1 MRAEV
6 IDHNLSVPVL
16 QQHNIFEISFTAMRK
31 TTIVFLA
38 ALFFFVSCKQGRQTP
53 DVSGIKVTLQTQR
66 FEKDFF
72 AIDTNN
78 LPASFA
84 LLQQKYPVFFA
95 DFIQN
100 ILGLSVTEGGNSADS
115 AIKLFLRDYRVV
127 KATADKVFADFSTI
141 ENEVK
146 QGIGFAKYYFPG
158 YHAPEKLITFIG
170 PLDAIFQTPTG
181 KTGDVITQDA
191 LAVGLQ
197 LHLGSE
203 ASLYQSQSAQS
214 LFPKYVSAKFSPQ
227 YIPVNCMKNIVDD
240 IYPPNPNDKTL
251 LDFCI
256 DKGKRLYLLDKFLPN
271 TPDTLKIGYTESQL
285 TGCYKNEGLIWSFLI
300 QNNLLYNTDILRIQ
314 SYIDEGP
321 QTQELGEGSPG
332 QISLFVGWQIVKK
345 YMAKYPGI
353 SLDAL
358 LKLDAKQILAD
369 SKYKPK

>member
-1 MRAEV
+1 
-6 IDHNLSVPVL
+6 
-16 QQHNIFEISFTAMRK
+16 MRK
-31 TTIVFLA
+31 TTITFLA
-38 ALFFFVSCKQGRQTP
+38 AFLFFVSCKDGKQTP
-53 DVSGIKVTLQTQR
+53 GVSGIKVNLQIQR

-72 AIDTNN
+72 AVDTNN
-78 LPASFA
+78 IAASFPV
-84 LLQQKYPVFFA
+84 LQQKYPVFFA
-95 DFIQN
+95 DFIQH
-100 ILGLSVTEGGNSADS
+100 ILGVSIAEGGSKADS

-127 KATADKVFADFSTI
+127 KDTSDKVFADFSAI

-146 QGIGFAKYYFPG
+146 QGIRFAKHYFPE
-158 YHAPEKLITFIG
+158 YKAPEKLITFIG

-203 ASLYQSQSAQS
+203 ASLYQSQFAQS

-227 YIPVNCMKNIVDD
+227 NIAVNCMKNIVDD
-240 IYPPNPNDKTL
+240 IYPTNPNNKTL

-271 TPDTLKIGYTESQL
+271 TPDTLKIGYTASQL
-285 TGCYKNEGLIWSFLI
+285 NGSYKNEGLIWSFLI

-332 QISLFVGWQIVKK
+332 QISLFVGWQIIKK
-345 YMAKYPGI
+345 YMEKHPDT

-358 LKLDAKQILAD
+358 LKLDAKQVLAE

>member
-1 MRAEV
+1 MQK
-6 IDHNLSVPVL
+6 ITIPFL
-16 QQHNIFEISFTAMRK
+16 TA
-31 TTIVFLA
+31 FL
-38 ALFFFVSCKQGRQTP
+38 FFVSCKEVKKAP
-53 DVSGIKVTLQTQR
+53 DVSDIKVNLQVQR

-78 LPASFA
+78 IAASFPI
-84 LLQQKYPVFFA
+84 LQQKYPVFFA

-100 ILGLSVTEGGNSADS
+100 ILGVSIQEGGKKADS
-115 AIKLFLRDYRVV
+115 AIKFFLRDYRIVLN
-127 KATADKVFADFSTI
+127 TSDKVFTDFAQI
-141 ENEVK
+141 EHDIK
-146 QGIGFAKYYFPG
+146 QGIRYAKHYFPS
-158 YHAPEKLITFIG
+158 YEAPQKLITFIG

-203 ASLYQSQSAQS
+203 ASIYQSPSAQS

-227 YIPVNCMKNIVDD
+227 YIPVNCLKNIVDD
-240 IYPPNPNDKTL
+240 IYPPNTNDKTL

-271 TPDTLKIGYTESQL
+271 TPDSLKIGYTASQL
-285 TGCYKNEGLIWSFLI
+285 AGCYKNEGLIWSFFI
-300 QNNLLYNTDILRIQ
+300 QNNLLYNTDFLRIQ
-314 SYIDEGP
+314 SYVEEGP

-332 QISLFVGWQIVKK
+332 QIALFVGWQIIKK
-345 YMAKYPGI
+345 YMEIHPDT
-353 SLDAL
+353 SPEAL
-358 LKLDAKQILAD
+358 LKLDSKQILAE

>member
-1 MRAEV
+1 
-6 IDHNLSVPVL
+6 
-16 QQHNIFEISFTAMRK
+16 MRK
-31 TTIVFLA
+31 TIIPFLAVFL
-38 ALFFFVSCKQGRQTP
+38 FFVSCKDGKQTP
-53 DVSGIKVTLQTQR
+53 DVSGIKVNLQVQR

-78 LPASFA
+78 IPASFPV
-84 LLQQKYPVFFA
+84 LQQKYPVFFA

-100 ILGLSVTEGGNSADS
+100 ILGVSIEEGGSKADS

-127 KATADKVFADFSTI
+127 KDTSDKVFADFSTI
-141 ENEVK
+141 ENDVK
-146 QGIGFAKYYFPG
+146 QGIRFARHYFPE
-158 YHAPEKLITFIG
+158 YKAPEKLITFIG

-214 LFPKYVSAKFSPQ
+214 LFPKYVSARFSPQ
-227 YIPVNCMKNIVDD
+227 NIPVNCMKNIVDD
-240 IYPPNPNDKTL
+240 IYPPNPGDKTL

-256 DKGKRLYLLDKFLPN
+256 DKGKRLYLLDKFLPG
-271 TPDTLKIGYTESQL
+271 TPDTLKTGYTASQL
-285 TGCYKNEGLIWSFLI
+285 SGCYKNEGLIWSFLI
-300 QNNLLYNTDILRIQ
+300 QNNLLYSTDILRIQ

-345 YMAKYPGI
+345 YMEKHPDT
-353 SLDAL
+353 SPDAL
-358 LKLDAKQILAD
+358 LKLDAKQVLAE
-369 SKYKPK
+369 SRYKPK

>member
-1 MRAEV
+1 
-6 IDHNLSVPVL
+6 
-16 QQHNIFEISFTAMRK
+16 MRK
-31 TTIVFLA
+31 TIITFLA
-38 ALFFFVSCKQGRQTP
+38 TLLFFVSCKNGRNTP
-53 DVSGIKVTLQTQR
+53 DVSDIKVTLQVQR

-72 AIDTNN
+72 TIDTNN
-78 LPASFA
+78 ISASFPS
-84 LLQQKYPVFFA
+84 LQQKYPVFFA

-100 ILGLSVTEGGNSADS
+100 ILGLSIEEGGSNADS
-115 AIKLFLRDYRVV
+115 AIKLFLRDYSVV
-127 KATADKVFADFSTI
+127 KDTADKVFANPGKI
-141 ENEVK
+141 ENEIK
-146 QGIGFAKYYFPG
+146 QGIRFAKHYFPQ

-203 ASLYQSQSAQS
+203 ASLYQSLSAQS

-227 YIPVNCMKNIVDD
+227 YIPVNCLKNIVDD

-256 DKGKRLYLLDKFLPN
+256 DKGKRLYLLDKFMPDA
-271 TPDTLKIGYTESQL
+271 PDTLKTGYTASQL
-285 TGCYKNEGLIWSFLI
+285 AGCYKNEGLIWSFLI
-300 QNNLLYNTDILRIQ
+300 QNNLLYNTDFLRIQ

-332 QISLFVGWQIVKK
+332 QISLFVGWQIIKK
-345 YMAKYPGI
+345 YMEKHPDTTPG
-353 SLDAL
+353 AL

>member
-1 MRAEV
+1 
-6 IDHNLSVPVL
+6 
-16 QQHNIFEISFTAMRK
+16 MRK
-31 TTIVFLA
+31 ATIIFLT
-38 ALFFFVSCKQGRQTP
+38 LLLFFVSCKDGKQTP
-53 DVSGIKVTLQTQR
+53 DVSGIKVNLQTQR

-78 LPASFA
+78 IPASFP
-84 LLQQKYPVFFA
+84 LLQQQYPVFFA

-100 ILGLSVTEGGNSADS
+100 ILGLSVAEDGSKAEA
-115 AIKLFLRDYRVV
+115 AIKLFLRDYHIV
-127 KATADKVFADFSTI
+127 KDTADKVFADFSKI

-146 QGIGFAKYYFPG
+146 QGIRFAKHYFPA
-158 YHAPEKLITFIG
+158 YHAPEKIITFIG

-203 ASLYQSQSAQS
+203 ASLYQSQAAQS

-227 YIPVNCMKNIVDD
+227 YIPVNCLKNIVDD

-256 DKGKRLYLLDKFLPN
+256 DKGKRLYLLDKFMPE
-271 TPDTLKIGYTESQL
+271 TPDTLKIGYTANQL

-300 QNNLLYNTDILRIQ
+300 QNNLLYNSDFLRIQ
-314 SYIDEGP
+314 SYVEEGP

-345 YMAKYPGI
+345 YMEKHPDTT
-353 SLDAL
+353 LDAL
-358 LKLDAKQILAD
+358 LKLDAKQILAE

>member
-1 MRAEV
+1 MT
-6 IDHNLSVPVL
+6 LL
-16 QQHNIFEISFTAMRK
+16 
-31 TTIVFLA
+31 L
-38 ALFFFVSCKQGRQTP
+38 FFVSCKDGKQTP
-53 DVSGIKVTLQTQR
+53 DVSGIKVNLQTQR

-72 AIDTNN
+72 SIDTNN
-78 LPASFA
+78 VPASFP
-84 LLQQKYPVFFA
+84 LLQRKYPVFFA

-100 ILGLSVTEGGNSADS
+100 ILGLSVAEDGSKAEA
-115 AIKLFLRDYRVV
+115 AIKLFLRDYHIV
-127 KATADKVFADFSTI
+127 KDTADKVFADFSKI

-146 QGIGFAKYYFPG
+146 QGIRFAKHYFPA
-158 YHAPEKLITFIG
+158 YHAPEKIITFIG

-203 ASLYQSQSAQS
+203 ASLYQSQAAQS

-227 YIPVNCMKNIVDD
+227 YIPVNCLKNIVDD

-256 DKGKRLYLLDKFLPN
+256 DKGKRLYLLDKFMPE
-271 TPDTLKIGYTESQL
+271 TPDTLKIGYTANQL

-300 QNNLLYNTDILRIQ
+300 QNNLLYNSDFLRIQ
-314 SYIDEGP
+314 SYVEEGP

-345 YMAKYPGI
+345 YMEKHPDTT
-353 SLDAL
+353 LDAL
-358 LKLDAKQILAD
+358 LKLDAKQILAE

>member
-1 MRAEV
+1 M
-6 IDHNLSVPVL
+6 
-16 QQHNIFEISFTAMRK
+16 QK
-31 TTIVFLA
+31 TTITFIA
-38 ALFFFVSCKQGRQTP
+38 ALLIFVSCKNGKQTP
-53 DVSGIKVTLQTQR
+53 DVSEIKADLQVQR

-78 LPASFA
+78 IAASFSV
-84 LLQQKYPVFFA
+84 LQQKYPVFFA

-100 ILGLSVTEGGNSADS
+100 ILGLSFADGGSKADS
-115 AIKLFLRDYRVV
+115 VIKLFLRDYRIV
-127 KATADKVFADFSTI
+127 KDTADKVFSDFSKI
-141 ENEVK
+141 ENEIK
-146 QGIGFAKYYFPG
+146 QGIRFAKHYFPT
-158 YHAPEKLITFIG
+158 YKAPEKLITFIG

-203 ASLYQSQSAQS
+203 ASIYQSQSAQS

-227 YIPVNCMKNIVDD
+227 YIPVNCLKNIADD
-240 IYPPNPNDKTL
+240 IYPPNPNDKSL

-271 TPDTLKIGYTESQL
+271 TPDTLKIGYTAGQL
-285 TGCYKNEGLIWSFLI
+285 AGCYKNEGLIWSFLV
-300 QNNLLYNTDILRIQ
+300 QNNLLYNTDYLRIQ
-314 SYIDEGP
+314 SYVDEGP

-332 QISLFVGWQIVKK
+332 QITLFVGWQIIKK
-345 YMAKYPGI
+345 YMEKHPDTAP
-353 SLDAL
+353 DTL
-358 LKLDAKQILAD
+358 LKLDAKHILAE

>member
-1 MRAEV
+1 M
-6 IDHNLSVPVL
+6 
-16 QQHNIFEISFTAMRK
+16 QKTA
-31 TTIVFLA
+31 TTFLIA
-38 ALFFFVSCKQGRQTP
+38 LLFFASCKDGKKSP
-53 DVSGIKVTLQTQR
+53 DTSAIKVNLQVQR

-78 LPASFA
+78 IAASFPV
-84 LLQQKYPVFFA
+84 LQQKYPVFFA

-100 ILGLSVTEGGNSADS
+100 ILGLSIAEGGAKADS
-115 AIKLFLRDYRVV
+115 AIKLFLRDYRIV
-127 KATADKVFADFSTI
+127 KDTADKVFSDFSRI
-141 ENEVK
+141 EEEIK
-146 QGIGFAKYYFPG
+146 QGIRYAKYYFPT
-158 YHAPEKLITFIG
+158 YEAPEKLITFIG

-203 ASLYQSQSAQS
+203 ASIYQSQSAQS

-227 YIPVNCMKNIVDD
+227 YIPVNSLKNIVDD
-240 IYPPNPNDKTL
+240 IYPPNPADKSL

-271 TPDTLKIGYTESQL
+271 TADSLKIGYSSSQL
-285 TGCYKNEGLIWSFLI
+285 AGCYKNEGLIWSFLM
-300 QNNLLYNTDILRIQ
+300 QNNLLYNTDFLRIQ
-314 SYIDEGP
+314 SYVEEGP

-332 QISLFVGWQIVKK
+332 QISLFVGWQIIKK
-345 YMAKYPGI
+345 YMELHPDT

-358 LKLDAKQILAD
+358 LKLDSKQILAE

>member
-1 MRAEV
+1 
-6 IDHNLSVPVL
+6 
-16 QQHNIFEISFTAMRK
+16 MRK
-31 TTIVFLA
+31 ATIIFLT
-38 ALFFFVSCKQGRQTP
+38 LLLFFVSCKDGKQTP
-53 DVSGIKVTLQTQR
+53 DVSGIKVNLQAQR

-72 AIDTNN
+72 SIDTNN
-78 LPASFA
+78 VPASFP

-100 ILGLSVTEGGNSADS
+100 ILGLSVAEDGSKAQA
-115 AIKLFLRDYRVV
+115 AIKLFLRDYHIV
-127 KATADKVFADFSTI
+127 KDTADKVFADFSKI

-146 QGIGFAKYYFPG
+146 QGIRFAKHYFPA
-158 YHAPEKLITFIG
+158 YHAPEKIITFIG

-203 ASLYQSQSAQS
+203 ASLYQSQAAQS

-227 YIPVNCMKNIVDD
+227 YIPVNCLKNIVDD

-256 DKGKRLYLLDKFLPN
+256 DKGKRLYLLDKFMPE
-271 TPDTLKIGYTESQL
+271 TPDTLKIGYTANQL

-300 QNNLLYNTDILRIQ
+300 QNNLLYNSDFLRIQ
-314 SYIDEGP
+314 SYVEEGP

-345 YMAKYPGI
+345 YMEKHPDTT
-353 SLDAL
+353 LDAL
-358 LKLDAKQILAD
+358 LKLDAKQILAE

>member
-1 MRAEV
+1 
-6 IDHNLSVPVL
+6 
-16 QQHNIFEISFTAMRK
+16 MRK
-31 TTIVFLA
+31 TTIIFLT
-38 ALFFFVSCKQGRQTP
+38 LLLFFVSCKDGKQTP
-53 DVSGIKVTLQTQR
+53 DVSGIKVNLQTQR

-72 AIDTNN
+72 SIDTNN
-78 LPASFA
+78 IPASFP
-84 LLQQKYPVFFA
+84 LLQRKYPVFFA

-100 ILGLSVTEGGNSADS
+100 ILGLSVVEDGSKAEA
-115 AIKLFLRDYRVV
+115 AIKLFLRDYHIV
-127 KATADKVFADFSTI
+127 KDTADKVFADFSKI

-146 QGIGFAKYYFPG
+146 LGIRFAKHYFPA
-158 YHAPEKLITFIG
+158 YHAPEKIITFIG

-197 LHLGSE
+197 LHLDSE
-203 ASLYQSQSAQS
+203 ASLYQSQAAQS

-227 YIPVNCMKNIVDD
+227 YIPVNCLKNIVDD

-256 DKGKRLYLLDKFLPN
+256 DKGKRLYLLDKFLPD
-271 TPDTLKIGYTESQL
+271 TPDTLKIGYTANQL

-300 QNNLLYNTDILRIQ
+300 QNNLLYSTDILRIQ

-345 YMAKYPGI
+345 YMEKHPDTT
-353 SLDAL
+353 LDTL
-358 LKLDAKQILAD
+358 LKLDAKQILAE

>member
-1 MRAEV
+1 
-6 IDHNLSVPVL
+6 
-16 QQHNIFEISFTAMRK
+16 MRK
-31 TTIVFLA
+31 TTIIFLT
-38 ALFFFVSCKQGRQTP
+38 LLLFFVSCKDGKQTP
-53 DVSGIKVTLQTQR
+53 DVSGIKVNLQTQR

-72 AIDTNN
+72 SIDTNN
-78 LPASFA
+78 VPASFP

-100 ILGLSVTEGGNSADS
+100 ILGLSVAEDGSKAEA
-115 AIKLFLRDYRVV
+115 AIKSFLRDYHIV
-127 KATADKVFADFSTI
+127 KDTADKVFADFSKI

-146 QGIGFAKYYFPG
+146 QGIRFAKHYFPA
-158 YHAPEKLITFIG
+158 YHAPEKIITFIG

-203 ASLYQSQSAQS
+203 ASLYQSQAAQS

-227 YIPVNCMKNIVDD
+227 YIPVNCLKNIVDD

-256 DKGKRLYLLDKFLPN
+256 DKGKRLYLLDKFMPE
-271 TPDTLKIGYTESQL
+271 TPDTLKIGYTANQL

-300 QNNLLYNTDILRIQ
+300 QNNLLYNSDFLRIQ
-314 SYIDEGP
+314 SYVEEGP

-345 YMAKYPGI
+345 YMEKHPYTT
-353 SLDAL
+353 LDTL
-358 LKLDAKQILAD
+358 LKLDAKQILAE